1 MEQLTK
7 SQLFIQKYKKQLV
20 TGPDFYNL
28 DSCLMKPE
36 EFYKRKRRFLL
47 IAPTPALTK
56 SVSATFN
63 VINSMFCE
71 EMDWFF
77 DIAYLPEKKDLELY
91 DKMNV
96 PYCIGQISH
105 LDASH
110 FDIVGFSISVLH
122 EILTAPVIVKSFQRC
137 DKPIPLTWTE
147 RKDKP
152 WGTHPLLLA
161 GGITAA
167 HGEVMFGELGDG
179 RQAYLDLSVLG
190 ICDNLKSVC
199 SVVDNEVEKGDTIQD
214 VIDKCF
220 KFEYVYQ
227 PQAYRVVYKDNLI
240 VENTKINPKAQDFVK
255 PLYPKHIPERLGVG
269 RTIVT
274 ATGTNAGDTQIQ
286 LSESCTGG
294 RGTCFFSVVG
304 SSQLVT
310 NKGLISI
317 EKAFRD
323 KDVRTVL
330 GGSHLQEPFEKILRQ
345 SVEEVW
351 EIKTSNGQSLKCSAE
366 HKCIYYPTIKPVEVK
381 AKDLQPGN
389 FVMTY
394 VNGYFEMAKVI
405 SVKPLGYKEQMYDVL
420 NTTSHLCVFNGILTH
435 QCAEG
440 NYSGSWQEA
449 PMTQIQRHARETKKW
464 TAAISCKPLS
474 FNCNHVRDFTEL
486 IYELN
491 KAFPKVTYINM
502 RLEELAHD
510 SEAFRMMKYTGASRL
525 SAPIEG
531 LSDRIRNGFMNK
543 NLSKEA
549 IEKMFTFLL
558 GQGISDLKVGLVWS
572 GFESEEDWKEIR
584 ELVGRLKGEA
594 ASLNK
599 KLPFRLKACL
609 TREALTPVP
618 GKGLLR
624 QDKLAVGPV
633 VGWKDDDIIATKPQG
648 DSEVWEVVTSLGQV
662 IRGTRN
668 HPLLTDWNGKKATDG
683 CYTALSALKEGQWL
697 YGRIG
702 TNIYGDYQKFVT
714 EGSRQES
721 PCEILLDESLAAL
734 FGWYMGDGFIESGDM
749 KTFGC
754 CFSKQE
760 QALSQELA
768 DVMIKLGY
776 NVSNHNQGDKKMTAW
791 RVHSASFVRAL
802 NREFGHSAF
811 GKRISDLILQS
822 PKSVQAAFLRYWFT
836 ADGTAVVQPGYNSR
850 VRLYSVN
857 RQVLLDAQV
866 MLLNMGILSVVS
878 GHKVK
883 CGEKDFYTFQLEIR
897 SCSIEKFKDTVGFVG
912 SKQDKIVVNNT
923 RSSHCLKANGFYR
936 CSVKRVSRVE
946 DQETYGLQV
955 EETSSYLTNG
965 IVSHNTAL
973 VYYPGTPLE
982 ISERLTSKISW
993 KGERYFTDEMYEE
1006 NKKYDIHIKINGF
1019 RGSTFIEQAL
1029 VDLGGSITY
1038 WIHKNIVVPGTVCFN
1053 TRPIATDELFPSF
1066 KRLITNPEG
1075 YFGKR
1080 HLDSYISPF
1089 HRIRLDLE
1097 GGIIAAQR
1105 RLEKNYF
1112 EKEPTGKCLYSYDG
1126 CKTKCF
1132 HGSMKKAPYVH
1143 WYDVKLV
1150 NGHLVGEKYDLIEGC
1165 DSCESPQEMKTEHLK
1180 RPWRHKYS
1188 VSDLEAQVVTRNQI
1202 KYRFVLKRNKEY
1214 SLVSPLNTA
1223 HTAMACLLRQ
1233 SDVLLDNFWDITSN
1247 SLGTQMSPE
1256 LVYDV
1261 AGIQIVD
1268 YVFKAQCLDEITR
1281 CIPLA
1286 NKELRV
1292 SQIISAME
1300 IPMFEKLSNEDY
1312 NVYKF
1317 ECIGIPSEVFINGK
1331 ATYRGGIRVLSKV
1344 DMQAKVVQQV
1354 DKSLEYPNFKV
1365 KAGKVV
1371 GTFALPKKYNPY
1383 LFFQEVLSE
1392 RKMTQKAIQSCT
1404 TFEVVTV
1411 LQVNSYVHCKC
1422 GKPMANSAIT
1432 GKPMGKCPSCLAK
1445 LLASKL

>member
-20 TGPDFYNL
+20 TGPDFFNL

-36 EFYKRKRRFLL
+36 EFYKRKHRFLL

-199 SVVDNEVEKGDTIQD
+199 SVVDSEVEEGDTIQD

-274 ATGTNAGDTQIQ
+274 ATGTNAGDTQVQ

-351 EIKTSNGQSLKCSAE
+351 EIKTSNGQTLKCSAD
-366 HKCIYYPTIKPVEVK
+366 HKCIHYPTIEPVEVK
-381 AKDLQPGN
+381 TKDLKVGS

-394 VNGYFEMAKVI
+394 VKDYFEMAKVT
-405 SVKPLGYKEQMYDVL
+405 SVKPLGYSEQMYDVL

-449 PMTQIQRHARETKKW
+449 PMSQIQRHARETKKW

-474 FNCNHVRDFTEL
+474 FNCNHVQDFTEL

-510 SEAFRMMKYTGASRL
+510 HEAFRMMKYCLSDKALSIQPGVGLVRQSEIVDGPIVGYDVQNAHYIGSQGKGDAVRVKLSTGTTLEGTPDHPVMVRWSHNHEDDYKKLKELSLGDRILLRIGTQVYGTCAEIAGYRLDEDMAALLGWYMGDGYISVDKAHGSYVFGCCFNKSEREIYSKLWEQVKRLGLSPLEHVVKSSKEVLNWRVNSKEFVSRIEPLVGKTSHSKRIPSEILRAPQPIQAEFLKYWYAADAMVQKECRGFTRVTLCSVNRQVLEDAQVMLFNMGVLANIKGNKTNRGTRAWYLDIQQNYLKRFKEAIGIAGVKGNRILAPYGKEEEYVTVKVVSVETLQNVETYGVSVEKTHSYVTNGVLSHNTGASRL

-572 GFESEEDWKEIR
+572 GFESEDDWKEIR
-584 ELVGRLKGEA
+584 ELVGRLKSEA

-599 KLPFRLKACL
+599 KLPFRLKA
-609 TREALTPVP
+609 
-618 GKGLLR
+618 
-624 QDKLAVGPV
+624 
-633 VGWKDDDIIATKPQG
+633 
-648 DSEVWEVVTSLGQV
+648 
-662 IRGTRN
+662 
-668 HPLLTDWNGKKATDG
+668 
-683 CYTALSALKEGQWL
+683 
-697 YGRIG
+697 
-702 TNIYGDYQKFVT
+702 
-714 EGSRQES
+714 
-721 PCEILLDESLAAL
+721 
-734 FGWYMGDGFIESGDM
+734 
-749 KTFGC
+749 
-754 CFSKQE
+754 
-760 QALSQELA
+760 
-768 DVMIKLGY
+768 
-776 NVSNHNQGDKKMTAW
+776 
-791 RVHSASFVRAL
+791 
-802 NREFGHSAF
+802 
-811 GKRISDLILQS
+811 
-822 PKSVQAAFLRYWFT
+822 
-836 ADGTAVVQPGYNSR
+836 
-850 VRLYSVN
+850 
-857 RQVLLDAQV
+857 
-866 MLLNMGILSVVS
+866 
-878 GHKVK
+878 
-883 CGEKDFYTFQLEIR
+883 
-897 SCSIEKFKDTVGFVG
+897 
-912 SKQDKIVVNNT
+912 
-923 RSSHCLKANGFYR
+923 
-936 CSVKRVSRVE
+936 
-946 DQETYGLQV
+946 
-955 EETSSYLTNG
+955 
-965 IVSHNTAL
+965 TAL

-1029 VDLGGSITY
+1029 VDLGGSITH

-1080 HLDSYISPF
+1080 HLESYISPF

-1150 NGHLVGEKYDLIEGC
+1150 NGHLVGEKYDLVEGC
-1165 DSCESPQEMKTEHLK
+1165 DSCESPEEMKMEHLK

-1188 VSDLEAQVVTRNQI
+1188 VSDLEAQVVTRTQI
-1202 KYRFVLKRNKEY
+1202 KYRIVLKRNKEY

-1317 ECIGIPSEVFINGK
+1317 ECTGIPSEVFINGK
-1331 ATYRGGIRVLSKV
+1331 VTYRGGIRVLSKV

-1354 DKSLEYPNFKV
+1354 DKFLEYPVFKV
-1365 KAGKVV
+1365 KAGKIV

-1392 RKMTQKAIQSCT
+1392 RKMTQKAIQACT

-1445 LLASKL
+1445 LLASKM